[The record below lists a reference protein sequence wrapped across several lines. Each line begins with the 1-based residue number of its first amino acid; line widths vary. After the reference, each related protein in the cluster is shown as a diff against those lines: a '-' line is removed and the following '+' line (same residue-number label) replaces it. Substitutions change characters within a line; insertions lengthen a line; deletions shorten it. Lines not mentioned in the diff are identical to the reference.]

1 MKTFNWY
8 KIPINIRRFIGITI
22 LFILGYLAVSFGIKL
37 IFYILYA
44 GTTVIDKFFS
54 FLVSLF

>member
-1 MKTFNWY
+1 MLKFSKYNIYLT
-8 KIPINIRRFIGITI
+8 IRRLIGILI
-22 LFILGYLAVSFGIKL
+22 LFILGYWAVSFGIKL

-54 FLVSLF
+54 FLVSL

>member
-44 GTTVIDKFFS
+44 GTTVIDKFFK
-54 FLVSLF
+54 FLVSL